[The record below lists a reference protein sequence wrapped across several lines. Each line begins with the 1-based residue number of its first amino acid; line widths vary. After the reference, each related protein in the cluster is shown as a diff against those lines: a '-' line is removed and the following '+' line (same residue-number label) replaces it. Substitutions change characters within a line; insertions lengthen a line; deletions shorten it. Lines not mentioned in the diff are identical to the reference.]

1 MTRLTNDY
9 KSESQDE
16 VNKVWDK
23 AIADIRKIADNPIL
37 KEETII
43 IRSNNVGV
51 ECGYYQVGDLL
62 KLLAESMEK
71 I

>member
-1 MTRLTNDY
+1 MTRVSNEY
-9 KSESQDE
+9 HSEASAAVD
-16 VNKVWDK
+16 KIWDK
-23 AIADIRKIADNPIL
+23 AIKDIRKIAADPIL
-37 KEETII
+37 EEETII

-62 KLLAESMEK
+62 KLIAKSMEK